1 MPSPIHCTPRSRIRP
16 PLAAPSHMPDRL
28 LHGRH
33 TLYEQD
39 AWMRA
44 WCEGNVPLEE
54 AQEAAQQ
61 AAPAVMAKSA
71 L

>member
-1 MPSPIHCTPRSRIRP
+1 MH
-16 PLAAPSHMPDRL
+16 
-28 LHGRH
+28 
-33 TLYEQD
+33 
-39 AWMRA
+39 A
-44 WCEGNVPLEE
+44 WCEGEVPVEQ